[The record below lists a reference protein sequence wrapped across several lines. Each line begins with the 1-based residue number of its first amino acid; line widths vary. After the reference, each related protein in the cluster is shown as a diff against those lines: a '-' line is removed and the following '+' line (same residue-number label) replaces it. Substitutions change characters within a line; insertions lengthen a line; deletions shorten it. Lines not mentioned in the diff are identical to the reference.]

1 MLISAKEGRAQIDQT
16 LGGLLHPE
24 EALSGGRTDVL
35 LVVLLLSRP
44 RVPVASVV
52 PHNGNRVCS
61 SREQVWVQ
69 YPRTGGPWARTSG
82 VAPLVHISKSWAFL
96 PAWPW
101 ASDASSAKD
110 SSLSRLSRRSE
121 TVCPPNVQGL
131 GLVQT
136 SAACSAK
143 SSRVRL
149 WPRSARTPQSPAH
162 KLFIPALLL
171 KIEEARERI
180 VVGLRGSCR
189 PCDRWG
195 TWRRNPLS

>member
-1 MLISAKEGRAQIDQT
+1 MQKKDGRRSTRRSVDFYIRKRRCRAD
-16 LGGLLHPE
+16 GSV
-24 EALSGGRTDVL
+24 ALQHRRAPRGAA
-35 LVVLLLSRP
+35 LSRP

-149 WPRSARTPQSPAH
+149 RTVHTSATA
-162 KLFIPALLL
+162 
-171 KIEEARERI
+171 E
-180 VVGLRGSCR
+180 
-189 PCDRWG
+189 D
-195 TWRRNPLS
+195 